1 MTRIAEKLNAYL
13 TALETKNTD
22 DLPLAT
28 TRQDKRF
35 EKIIAE
41 MISGGESGGVKSF
54 TVTDTT
60 KNIIL
65 ETLPSIPQIVVWW
78 DADSGVTGDEEISV
92 KKLIFGFMGRRHVS
106 SDKLMMWSVTC
117 RKGSN
122 TDPYSIS
129 TETNYTSTI
138 DTFDENGAT
147 TSSAQVMMIQKPTS
161 DSEEFCLSAKLVP
174 LFSNGYSLFEGQKI
188 NYFIY

>member
-92 KKLIFGFMGRRHVS
+92 NKLIFGFMGRRRVS
-106 SDKLMMWSVTC
+106 SGKLMMWSVTC
-117 RKGSN
+117 RKDSD
-122 TDPYSIS
+122 TKPSSIS
-129 TETNYTSTI
+129 TATNYTSTI
-138 DTFDENGAT
+138 DTFDENEAT
-147 TSSAQVMMIQKPTS
+147 TSPVEVMMIQKPTS

-174 LFSNGYSLFEGQKI
+174 LSNGYSLFEGQTI